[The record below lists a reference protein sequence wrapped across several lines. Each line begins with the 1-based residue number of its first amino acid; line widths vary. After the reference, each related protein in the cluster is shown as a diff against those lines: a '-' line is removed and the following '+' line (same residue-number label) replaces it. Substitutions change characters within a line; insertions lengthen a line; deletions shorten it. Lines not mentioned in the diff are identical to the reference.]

1 MKISKKYLPLLK
13 IAFSVCLL
21 LFLYSRADWSS
32 FGEIFSRARPAFL
45 LPIFALCFLNTLMS
59 AFKWEMLLKADGIDV
74 GLWRL
79 TRSYLI
85 GTFFNLFLP
94 SSIGGDAYRI
104 YDVSK
109 RSSRAAEGFA
119 SVFADRFTGFLAI
132 AAWGL
137 VFSLLGIRRL
147 QEPRIILIPAAVF
160 AMMVAMVWLLLQQRL
175 LLWGLRL
182 FHMDRIPKLQD
193 FVRKFLNSIATYR
206 NNKALLVKTLS
217 ISLAFQFL
225 VIVIVWMMGLTLGF
239 STGIL
244 PFAIF
249 IPLITLIE
257 ALPISIYGIGVRD
270 GAYVFFFTQ
279 VGVAREAAL
288 SLAMLYLAINFV
300 YAAVFGGT
308 AFLTRGKYT
317 EGRE

>member
-1 MKISKKYLPLLK
+1 MKGIRKFIPLVK

-21 LFLYSRADWSS
+21 TFLYARADWTS
-32 FGEIFSRARPAFL
+32 FREIFSQASPVYL
-45 LPIFALCFLNTLMS
+45 LPIFILCFLNTLAS
-59 AFKWEMLLKADGIDV
+59 AFKWELLLKADGIDV

-79 TRSYLI
+79 ARSYLI

-137 VFSLLGIRRL
+137 VFSLAGIRRL
-147 QEPRIILIPAAVF
+147 PEPRIILIPAGVF
-160 AMMVAMVWLLLQQRL
+160 ALMMIMVWMLLQQRL

-182 FHMDRIPKLQD
+182 FHLDRLAKLQE
-193 FVRKFLNSIATYR
+193 FVRRFLNSISTYR
-206 NNKALLVKTLS
+206 RNGVLLVKTLS
-217 ISLAFQFL
+217 ISLAFQFM
-225 VIVIVWMMGLTLGF
+225 VIVIVWMMGLTLGLDI
-239 STGIL
+239 GML

-257 ALPISIYGIGVRD
+257 ALPISIYGLGVRD

-279 VGVAREAAL
+279 VGVSREAAL
-288 SLAMLYLAINFV
+288 SLALLYVAITFV
-300 YAAVFGGT
+300 YAAVFGG
-308 AFLTRGKYT
+308 AALLTRGK
-317 EGRE
+317 REVPA

>member
-1 MKISKKYLPLLK
+1 MKGIRIFIPLVK

-21 LFLYSRADWSS
+21 TFLYARADWTS
-32 FGEIFSRARPAFL
+32 FREIFSQASPVYL
-45 LPIFALCFLNTLMS
+45 LPIFILCFLHTLAS
-59 AFKWEMLLKADGIDV
+59 AFKWELLLKADGIDV

-79 TRSYLI
+79 ARSYLI

-137 VFSLLGIRRL
+137 VFSLAGIRRL
-147 QEPRIILIPAAVF
+147 PEPRIILIPAGVF
-160 AMMVAMVWLLLQQRL
+160 ALMMIMVWMLLQQRL

-182 FHMDRIPKLQD
+182 FHLDRLAKLQE
-193 FVRKFLNSIATYR
+193 FVRRFLNSISTYR
-206 NNKALLVKTLS
+206 RNGVLLVKTLS
-217 ISLAFQFL
+217 ISLAFQFM
-225 VIVIVWMMGLTLGF
+225 VIVIVWMMGLTLGLDI
-239 STGIL
+239 GML

-257 ALPISIYGIGVRD
+257 ALPISIYGLGVRD

-279 VGVAREAAL
+279 VGVSREAAL
-288 SLAMLYLAINFV
+288 SLALLYVAITFV
-300 YAAVFGGT
+300 YAAVFGGA
-308 AFLTRGKYT
+308 AFLTRGK
-317 EGRE
+317 REVPA

>member
-1 MKISKKYLPLLK
+1 MKGYKKYIPLVK
-13 IAFSVCLL
+13 IAFSACLL
-21 LFLYSRADWSS
+21 FFLYSRADWTS
-32 FGEIFSRARPAFL
+32 FREIFSQASLVYL
-45 LPIFALCFLNTLMS
+45 LPIFVLCFLNTLAS
-59 AFKWEMLLKADGIDV
+59 AFKWELLLKADGIDV

-137 VFSLLGIRRL
+137 VFSLAGFRRL
-147 QEPRIILIPAAVF
+147 PEPRIILIPAAVF
-160 AMMVAMVWLLLQQRL
+160 AMMVIMVWMLLQQRL

-182 FHMDRIPKLQD
+182 FHLDRVAALQD
-193 FVRKFLNSIATYR
+193 FVRKFLNSISTYR
-206 NNKALLVKTLS
+206 KNRILLVKALS
-217 ISLAFQFL
+217 ISLAFQL
-225 VIVIVWMMGLTLGF
+225 SMIVIVWMMGLTLGF
-239 STGIL
+239 DIGVL

-257 ALPISIYGIGVRD
+257 ALPISIYGLGVRD

-279 VGVAREAAL
+279 VGISKEAAL
-288 SLAMLYLAINFV
+288 SLALLYVAITFV

-308 AFLTRGKYT
+308 AFLTRGR
-317 EGRE
+317 REVAT

>member
-1 MKISKKYLPLLK
+1 MKSFRKFLPLLK
-13 IAFSVCLL
+13 IAFSACLL
-21 LFLYSRADWSS
+21 LFLYSKADWNS
-32 FGEIFSRARPAFL
+32 FRGIFSQASPVFL
-45 LPIFALCFLNTLMS
+45 LPIFILCFLNTVVS
-59 AFKWEMLLKADGIDV
+59 AFKWELLLKADGIDV

-137 VFSLLGIRRL
+137 LFSILGFRRL
-147 QEPRIILIPAAVF
+147 PEPGIILIPAVIF
-160 AMMVAMVWLLLQQRL
+160 AMMVVMVWMLLQQRL
-175 LLWGLRL
+175 LLSGLRL
-182 FHMDRIPKLQD
+182 FRLDRIAKLQD
-193 FVRKFLNSIATYR
+193 FVQKFLQSISTYR
-206 NNKALLVKTLS
+206 RNRILLVQALS
-217 ISLAFQFL
+217 ISLAFQFM
-225 VIVIVWMMGLTLGF
+225 VIVIIWMMGLTLGF
-239 STGIL
+239 ETGIL
-244 PFAIF
+244 PFAVF
-249 IPLITLIE
+249 VPLITLIE
-257 ALPISIYGIGVRD
+257 ALPISIYGLGVRD

-279 VGVAREAAL
+279 VGVAKEAAL
-288 SLAMLYLAINFV
+288 SLALLYLAINFV

-308 AFLTRGKYT
+308 AFLTRGK
-317 EGRE
+317 REASP

>member
-1 MKISKKYLPLLK
+1 MKGIRKFIPLVK

-21 LFLYSRADWSS
+21 TFLYARADWTS
-32 FGEIFSRARPAFL
+32 FREIFSQASPVYL
-45 LPIFALCFLNTLMS
+45 LPIFILCFLNTLAS
-59 AFKWEMLLKADGIDV
+59 AFKWELLLKADGIDV

-79 TRSYLI
+79 ARSYLI

-137 VFSLLGIRRL
+137 VFSLAGIRRL
-147 QEPRIILIPAAVF
+147 PEPRIILIPAGVF
-160 AMMVAMVWLLLQQRL
+160 ALMMIMVWMLLQQRL

-182 FHMDRIPKLQD
+182 FHLDRLAKLQE
-193 FVRKFLNSIATYR
+193 FVRRFLNSISTYR
-206 NNKALLVKTLS
+206 RNGVLLVKTLS
-217 ISLAFQFL
+217 ISLAFQFM
-225 VIVIVWMMGLTLGF
+225 VIVIVWMMGLTLGLDI
-239 STGIL
+239 GML

-257 ALPISIYGIGVRD
+257 ALPISIYGLGVRD
-270 GAYVFFFTQ
+270 GAYVFFFSQ
-279 VGVAREAAL
+279 VGVSREAAL
-288 SLAMLYLAINFV
+288 SLALLYVAITFV
-300 YAAVFGGT
+300 YAAVFGGA
-308 AFLTRGKYT
+308 AFLTRGK
-317 EGRE
+317 REVPA